1 MQKWAVF
8 HLICKQSLNIYF
20 LYIFLWI
27 FIINEFEKFVYRRVL
42 KALDFL
48 CSFNASTT
56 WNTAGIKV
64 LSLLKVALMVG
75 LFTWGWEDRGKRR
88 INGRIDIK

>member
-1 MQKWAVF
+1 M
-8 HLICKQSLNIYF
+8 SLKSLF
-20 LYIFLWI
+20 TV
-27 FIINEFEKFVYRRVL
+27 VYL